1 MDGILI
7 VDKPKGYTSRD
18 VVNIVGKKFGTKRI
32 GHTGTLDPNATGI
45 LVLCLGKA
53 TKLVEKI
60 TSNDKKYVAT
70 ITLGIQTDTL
80 DGEGKILR
88 KEKAIYPKNQ
98 IIGVLNEMIGSYMQ
112 EVPIY
117 SAVKINGKKLYEYA
131 RDGEDVSLPKR
142 LVTIKD
148 INLVGDVRYDNNKTI
163 FNIECSVSKGTYI
176 RSLVNDIAT
185 KLNTIGI
192 MSELRRIKQGNFCIS
207 DAYTLDDIN
216 NNNYKII
223 SIVDALSGI
232 YTMNANDE
240 LLFKI
245 RNGVKIINN
254 YNVDEILFIDDKNNA
269 VALYKEDENDSTLLK
284 VYKMFWGD

>member
-269 VALYKEDENDSTLLK
+269 VALYKKDENDSTLLK
-284 VYKMFWGD
+284 VYKMF

>member
-45 LVLCLGKA
+45 LVLCIGNA
-53 TKLVEKI
+53 TKLVEKL

-88 KEKAIYPKNQ
+88 EEKAIYPKNQ

-131 RDGEDVSLPKR
+131 RDGEDISLPKR
-142 LVTIKD
+142 LVTIKNID
-148 INLVGDVRYDNNKTI
+148 LVGDIKYDNNKTI

-185 KLNTIGI
+185 KLNTVGI

-232 YTMNANDE
+232 YTMNVNDE

-254 YNVDEILFIDDKNNA
+254 YNVDEILFLDDKNNA
-269 VALYKEDENDSTLLK
+269 VALYKEDEKDSNLLK
-284 VYKMFWGD
+284 VYKMF

>member
-45 LVLCLGKA
+45 LVLCIGNA
-53 TKLVEKI
+53 TKLVEKL

-88 KEKAIYPKNQ
+88 EEKAIYPKNQ

-131 RDGEDVSLPKR
+131 RDGEDISLPKR
-142 LVTIKD
+142 LVTIKNID
-148 INLVGDVRYDNNKTI
+148 LVGDIKYDNNKTI

-232 YTMNANDE
+232 YTMNVNDE

-254 YNVDEILFIDDKNNA
+254 YNVDEILFLDDKNNA
-269 VALYKEDENDSTLLK
+269 VALYKEDEKDSNLLK
-284 VYKMFWGD
+284 VYKMF

>member
-284 VYKMFWGD
+284 VYKMF

>member
-223 SIVDALSGI
+223 
-232 YTMNANDE
+232 
-240 LLFKI
+240 
-245 RNGVKIINN
+245 
-254 YNVDEILFIDDKNNA
+254 
-269 VALYKEDENDSTLLK
+269 
-284 VYKMFWGD
+284 

>member
-53 TKLVEKI
+53 TKLVEKL

-88 KEKAIYPKNQ
+88 KEKAIYPKDQ
-98 IIGVLNEMIGSYMQ
+98 IIDVLNEMIGSYMQ

-148 INLVGDVRYDNNKTI
+148 INLVGDVKYDNNKTI

-284 VYKMFWGD
+284 VYKMF